1 MTFSRIHLIL
11 LSILSKLEATS
22 AGKAVTMQYL
32 NNYCPIG
39 KSYATLLR
47 AIQFLHKNGFIEQ
60 GVKDG
65 QFNTYYITTIGIEK
79 IKEVL

>member
-1 MTFSRIHLIL
+1 MAFSRIHLIL
-11 LSILSKLEATS
+11 LSILSKVEATS
-22 AGKAVTMQYL
+22 AGRAVTMQYL
-32 NNYCPIG
+32 NNYCPVG

-47 AIQFLHKNGFIEQ
+47 AMQFLYSNGFVEY

-65 QFNTYYITTIGIEK
+65 QFNTYYITTIGTEK